1 MKKNSQRLF
10 MMEMVLCILILFV
23 SLSVTNMI
31 FVRSMTQHQSN
42 EAMMKMSE
50 TMVMISEDIQSKNS
64 KEIYTNDW
72 TLNFDSNGNKVESID
87 YYQLH
92 IKMTSNGI
100 YDVYTLNLFTLNS
113 EKLLSWDVVKVV
125 E

>member
-72 TLNFDSNGNKVESID
+72 TLNFDSKGNEVDTID

-92 IKMTSNGI
+92 IKMTNNGT
-100 YDVYTLNLFTLNS
+100 YNVYTLNLFTLNS

>member
-1 MKKNSQRLF
+1 MKNSSQRLF

-31 FVRSMTQHQSN
+31 FVRSMTQHQAN
-42 EAMMKMSE
+42 EAMIKMTE
-50 TMVMISEDIQSKNS
+50 TMVMISEEIQSNNS
-64 KEIYTNDW
+64 NDKYQNE
-72 TLNFDSNGNKVESID
+72 TIINFDSRGNIVNSND
-87 YYQLH
+87 YYKLQILTT
-92 IKMTSNGI
+92 KNS
-100 YDVYTLNLFTLNS
+100 VYNVYSLNLFTLKS

>member
-1 MKKNSQRLF
+1 MKKSSQRLF

-50 TMVMISEDIQSKNS
+50 TMVIISEDIQSKNS
-64 KEIYTNDW
+64 KEIYINDW

-87 YYQLH
+87 YYQLN
-92 IKMTSNGI
+92 IKMTSNGT
-100 YDVYTLNLFTLNS
+100 YNVYTLNLFTLNS

>member
-1 MKKNSQRLF
+1 MKKSSQRLF

-64 KEIYTNDW
+64 SRNYSNNWI
-72 TLNFDSNGNKVESID
+72 LNFDSKGNQVELDD

-92 IKMTSNGI
+92 IEKTNKGS
-100 YDVYTLNLFTLNS
+100 YDLYTLNLFTLNS

>member
-1 MKKNSQRLF
+1 MKKSSQRLF

-31 FVRSMTQHQSN
+31 FVRSMTQHQAN
-42 EAMMKMSE
+42 EAMMKISE
-50 TMVMISEDIQSKNS
+50 KMVMISEELQSKNL
-64 KEIYTNDW
+64 IDYYQND
-72 TLNFDSNGNKVESID
+72 TIINFDSNGVLVETND

-92 IKMTSNGI
+92 ILVTKNNTHNI
-100 YDVYTLNLFTLNS
+100 YTLNLYTLKN
-113 EKLLSWDVVKVV
+113 EKLLSWDVVKVL

>member
-1 MKKNSQRLF
+1 MKKSSQRLF

-31 FVRSMTQHQSN
+31 FVRSMTQHQAN

-64 KEIYTNDW
+64 NSNYSNNWI
-72 TLNFDSNGNKVESID
+72 LNFDSKGNQVELDD

-92 IKMTSNGI
+92 IEKTNNGL

>member
-1 MKKNSQRLF
+1 MKKSSQRLF

-64 KEIYTNDW
+64 SRNYSNNWI
-72 TLNFDSNGNKVESID
+72 LNFDSKGNQVELDD

-92 IKMTSNGI
+92 IEKSNKGS
-100 YDVYTLNLFTLNS
+100 YDLYTLNLFTLNS

>member
-23 SLSVTNMI
+23 SLSITNMI
-31 FVRSMTQHQSN
+31 FVRSMTQHQAN
-42 EAMMKMSE
+42 EAMIKMSE
-50 TMVMISEDIQSKNS
+50 TMVMLSEKIQSNNANS
-64 KEIYTNDW
+64 RVNEMRI
-72 TLNFDSNGNKVESID
+72 NFDVNGNQVRSND
-87 YYQLH
+87 YYQLDVT
-92 IKMTSNGI
+92 ITDMNSYSI
-100 YDVYTLNLFTLNS
+100 YALKLFTLNG